1 MKKFTWKKGISL
13 FLAVVM
19 AVSLAVPALA
29 ANNDDANPVL
39 IISGFAEYTLADPA
53 TGESAFGNTDSI
65 INTVTGVLPS
75 LLTLLGSG
83 KTQADYDAFCDAAL
97 PQVNQLFDKISC
109 NPDGTVKY
117 PEVTVKTQTK
127 GSLAKLG
134 IDYVM
139 QGDAFDKEILLGL
152 VDAIGADKVYAYGLD
167 WRLDPLVVA
176 DDIND
181 WIQMIKEETG
191 YEKVSL
197 AGISMGGAMVSA
209 YVAKYGTKD
218 ISNVT
223 MISAAFTGL
232 EYIGKLFTG
241 GISVDEQGLY
251 NMITQAVGTDVLS
264 NILGS
269 TSILKEAIGLVDE
282 LVAADGDRIYSE
294 CLIPAFGYN
303 PGVWAFVPADYYED
317 AKEYM
322 FARMNAT
329 DEQKATFEAKIDTYH
344 EIQANIKS
352 ILQDAQKDGV
362 SVAVIS
368 NYNYQMPPVSTA
380 SAMTGDQ
387 VIETRHTSGYATCA
401 NIFETLP
408 NSYKDGK
415 YVSPDRMIDASTC
428 YFPQQTWFIKN
439 MKHVDF
445 SNEKNQCKFYAW
457 VMTADKQVTV
467 DDNPDY
473 PQFMV
478 YNAETKV
485 LSPLANI
492 RGDVNFDGE
501 VNLVDARLVLRYT
514 KSLETLSEV
523 AKEAADMDE
532 NNTVNVLDTKAIMNY
547 YAGIE
552 TENKTP
558 SLFTVDSVTADKNDG
573 TDDILAQAQEST
585 SGLRDTLQGVVGQ
598 IGELLP
604 FDSAA
609 QMKSILPDTD
619 KLLNALPEITFP
631 QTETEPETEPETETD
646 AQDAT
651 ETTTEATVEPTAETP
666 AA

>member
-13 FLAVVM
+13 FLTLVM
-19 AVSLAVPALA
+19 VVSLAIPALA
-29 ANNDDANPVL
+29 ADKNDANPVL
-39 IISGFAEYTLADPA
+39 IISGFVEYTLVDPA
-53 TGESAFGNTDSI
+53 TGESAFGNTDAI
-65 INTVTGVLPS
+65 VNTVTGVLPS

-117 PEVTVKTQTK
+117 PEVAIKTQTK

-134 IDYVM
+134 TDYVM
-139 QGDAFDKEILLGL
+139 QADAFDKDIILGL
-152 VDAIGADKVYAYGLD
+152 ADAVGADKVYAYGLD
-167 WRLDPLVVA
+167 WRLAPLVVA

-181 WIQMIKEETG
+181 WIQMIKAETG
-191 YEKVSL
+191 YDKVSL
-197 AGISMGGAMVSA
+197 AGVSMGGAMVSA
-209 YVAKYGTKD
+209 YVAKYGTDD
-218 ISNVT
+218 ISNIT
-223 MISAAFTGL
+223 MISSAFTGL
-232 EYIGKLFTG
+232 EYVGKLFTG
-241 GISVDEQGLY
+241 GVSVDEQGLY
-251 NMITQAVGTDVLS
+251 NMIDEAVSTDILS

-269 TSILKEAIGLVDE
+269 TEILPQAIGLVDE
-282 LVAADGDRIYSE
+282 LVAAVGDRVYSE
-294 CLIPAFGYN
+294 CLIPSFGYN
-303 PGVWAFVPADYYED
+303 PGFWTFIPADYYED
-317 AKEYM
+317 AKAFM

-329 DEQKATFEAKIDTYH
+329 ADQKATFEAKIDAYH
-344 EIQANIKS
+344 EIQANIKT
-352 ILQDAQKDGV
+352 ILKDAQKDGV

-368 NYNYQMPPVSTA
+368 NYNFQMPPVSTA

-408 NSYKDGK
+408 ASYKNSK

-428 YFPQQTWFIKN
+428 YLPDQTWFIKN

-467 DDNPDY
+467 NDNPDY

-492 RGDVNFDGE
+492 RGDVNFDGK
-501 VNLVDARLVLRYT
+501 VDLVDARLVLRYT
-514 KSLETLSEV
+514 RSMETISDV

-532 NNTVNVLDTKAIMNY
+532 NSNVNALDAKAIMNF

-552 TENKTP
+552 VEDNTP
-558 SLFTVDSVTADKNDG
+558 SLFTTDSVTAESDNG
-573 TDDILAQAQEST
+573 ILAQAQEST
-585 SGLRDTLQGVVGQ
+585 SGLRETFEGVVGQ
-598 IGELLP
+598 IGEMLP
-604 FDSAA
+604 LENAA
-609 QMKSILPDTD
+609 KMQAVLPDAKD
-619 KLLNALPEITFP
+619 VLDALPEITFP
-631 QTETEPETEPETETD
+631 QKEAETETEMQDTSEP
-646 AQDAT
+646 AT
-651 ETTTEATVEPTAETP
+651 ETTAETTTAAAETP

>member
-13 FLAVVM
+13 FLTLVM
-19 AVSLAVPALA
+19 VVSLAIPALA
-29 ANNDDANPVL
+29 ADKNDANPVL
-39 IISGFAEYTLADPA
+39 IISGFVEYTLVDPA
-53 TGESAFGNTDSI
+53 TGESAFGNTDAI
-65 INTVTGVLPS
+65 VNTVTGVLPS

-117 PEVTVKTQTK
+117 PEVAIKTQTK

-134 IDYVM
+134 TDYVM
-139 QGDAFDKEILLGL
+139 QSDAFDKEIILGL
-152 VDAIGADKVYAYGLD
+152 ADAVGADKVYAYGLD

-181 WIQMIKEETG
+181 WIQMIKAETG
-191 YEKVSL
+191 YDKVSL
-197 AGISMGGAMVSA
+197 AGVSMGGAMVSA
-209 YVAKYGTKD
+209 YVAKYGTDD
-218 ISNVT
+218 ISNIT
-223 MISAAFTGL
+223 MISSAFTGL
-232 EYIGKLFTG
+232 EYVGKLFTG
-241 GISVDEQGLY
+241 GVSVDEQGLY
-251 NMITQAVGTDVLS
+251 NMIDQAVSTDILS

-269 TSILKEAIGLVDE
+269 TEILPQAIGLVDE
-282 LVAADGDRIYSE
+282 LVAAVGDRVYSE
-294 CLIPAFGYN
+294 CLIPSFGYN
-303 PGVWAFVPADYYED
+303 PGFWTFIPADYYED
-317 AKEYM
+317 AKAFM

-329 DEQKATFEAKIDTYH
+329 ADQKATFEAKIDAYH
-344 EIQANIKS
+344 EIQANIKT
-352 ILQDAQKDGV
+352 ILKDAQKDGV

-368 NYNYQMPPVSTA
+368 NYNFQMPPVSTA

-408 NSYKDGK
+408 ASYKNSK

-428 YFPQQTWFIKN
+428 YLPDQTWFIKN

-467 DDNPDY
+467 NDNPDY

-492 RGDVNFDGE
+492 RGDVNFDGK
-501 VNLVDARLVLRYT
+501 VDLVDARLVLRYT
-514 KSLETLSEV
+514 RSMETLSDV

-532 NNTVNVLDTKAIMNY
+532 NSNVNALDAKAIMNF

-552 TENKTP
+552 VEDNTP
-558 SLFTVDSVTADKNDG
+558 SLFTTDSVTAESDNG
-573 TDDILAQAQEST
+573 ILAQAQEST
-585 SGLRDTLQGVVGQ
+585 SGLRETFEGVVGQ
-598 IGELLP
+598 IGEMLP
-604 FDSAA
+604 LENAA
-609 QMKSILPDTD
+609 KMQAVLPDAKD
-619 KLLNALPEITFP
+619 VLDALPEITLP
-631 QTETEPETEPETETD
+631 QQEDEPEAEAETQNATEPETETTPET
-646 AQDAT
+646 AT
-651 ETTTEATVEPTAETP
+651 AAAETP

>member
-1 MKKFTWKKGISL
+1 MTKFTWKKGISL
-13 FLAVVM
+13 LLVLTL

-29 ANNDDANPVL
+29 ADDKDENPIL
-39 IISGFAEYTLADPA
+39 IVSGFAEYTLVDPA
-53 TGESAFGNTDSI
+53 TGESAFGNTDAI

-97 PQVNQLFDKISC
+97 PAVNALFDKIAC

-117 PEVTVKTQTK
+117 PEVAIKTQTK
-127 GSLAKLG
+127 GSVETLG
-134 IDYVM
+134 LDYVM
-139 QGDAFDKEILLGL
+139 QADAFDKDLVRGA
-152 VDAIGADKVYAYGLD
+152 VDAVGADKVYVYGLD

-176 DDIND
+176 DDINE

-191 YEKVSL
+191 CAKVSL
-197 AGISMGGAMVSA
+197 AGISMGGVMVSA
-209 YVAKYGTKD
+209 YVAKYGTAD
-218 ISNVT
+218 ISNIT
-223 MISAAFTGL
+223 MISAAWTGL
-232 EYIGKLFTG
+232 SYIGKLFTG
-241 GISVDEQGLY
+241 GIAVDEQGLY
-251 NMITQAVGTDVLS
+251 NMLTQAIGTDVLS

-269 TSILKEAIGLVDE
+269 TSILEQAISLVDA
-282 LVAADGDRIYSE
+282 LVAADGDRIFSE

-303 PGVWAFVPADYYED
+303 PGIWSFVPAKDYEA
-317 AKEYM
+317 AKSFM
-322 FARMNAT
+322 FARMNSTA
-329 DEQKATFEAKIDTYH
+329 EQKAALEAKLDAYH
-344 EIQANIKS
+344 EIQVNAKS
-352 ILQDAQKDGV
+352 TLEKAQEDGV
-362 SVAVIS
+362 CVAIIS
-368 NYNYQMPPVSTA
+368 NYNFQMPPVSTV

-387 VIETRHTSGYATCA
+387 VIETAHTSGFATCA
-401 NIFETLP
+401 EIGKTLP
-408 NSYKDGK
+408 DSYKDGK

-457 VMTADKQVTV
+457 LMTADEQVTV

-492 RGDVNFDGE
+492 RGDVNFDGQ

-532 NNTVNVLDTKAIMNY
+532 NNNVNILDAKAIMNY
-547 YAGIE
+547 YAGIDAAD
-552 TENKTP
+552 NTP
-558 SLFTVDSVTADKNDG
+558 SLFTTDSVTNENTGA
-573 TDDILAQAQEST
+573 DILDQAQEST
-585 SGLRDTLQGVVGQ
+585 AGIRDALEGVVGQ

-604 FDSAA
+604 FNSAA
-609 QMKSILPDTD
+609 EMQSVLPDTD
-619 KLLNALPEITFP
+619 EILNALPEITFP
-631 QTETEPETEPETETD
+631 QADTETQPAAETETD
-646 AQDAT
+646 KQAADEATTAAAT
-651 ETTTEATVEPTAETP
+651 ETVTEVP